1 MAIQSAVFTFALPED
16 TYSDQLL
23 IYSSTTKDGS
33 YSVVLVVGYTYGIA
47 QYEYDQLDDS
57 LWYRIQFN
65 NTHDGE
71 HGPISDPVYGGTFAA
86 GAPFLAIS
94 TMTDGAQY
102 ATSQDV
108 YDYSGLQPAD
118 ISPSRVSAALRRAR
132 AWIDWRTAEMG
143 LDRLANFN
151 RDVARRKYNSSLRI
165 VREAEINLALG
176 SIYMNLSDDLIM
188 ANARGGE
195 GSMAGT
201 VSIGNTSVQG
211 DALAERAESILYLAT
226 LAKRYQEEGER
237 LLGSLD
243 ANSIRLVGYDTF
255 VRNPR
260 FVYPSGAYGH
270 RI

>member
-16 TYSDQLL
+16 TDSDQLL
-23 IYSSTTKDGS
+23 IYSSTMKDGA
-33 YSVVLVVGYTYGIA
+33 YSVVLTVDYDYGIA

-65 NTHDGE
+65 NTHDVE
-71 HGPISDPVYGGTFAA
+71 HGPISDPVYGGNFAQ

-94 TMTDGAQY
+94 TLTDGANY
-102 ATSQDV
+102 ATTQDV

-143 LDRLANFN
+143 LDRLANFSQ
-151 RDVARRKYNSSLRI
+151 DVARRKYNASLR
-165 VREAEINLALG
+165 VVKEAELNLALS
-176 SIYMNLSDDLIM
+176 SIYINLSDDLIM
-188 ANARGGE
+188 ANMRGGE

-211 DALAERAESILYLAT
+211 DALAERGESILYLAT
-226 LAKRYQEEGER
+226 LAQRYQDTGEK
-237 LLGSLD
+237 LLASLD
-243 ANSIRLVGYDTF
+243 ANSIRLVGYDNY
-255 VRNPR
+255 VRSPR
-260 FVYPSGAYGH
+260 FLHPSIAHGR